1 VLAVEQDKEK
11 LMQKKENF
19 KKLNAEFKKSIR
31 DWLIHGTP
39 LNNVAETPDFHAVI
53 VGSRVNYYDSDERRQ
68 LKIKT
73 ASAVLHKILDASIK
87 EAEFRGEEFALTNH
101 QAIDCL
107 AQAEA
112 IICENGFSRLIDGEI
127 KPVAFSNDDCYCFH
141 RLEIPRLKPPKD
153 WIEGPR
159 NWEHLGP
166 FMNSIREAMA
176 DFEEE
181 TGESLM
187 FRRLLSAI
195 GQLLWDSK
203 ASREIIYWYG
213 KGGDGKTTLCNY
225 IAGKLGDSALPNLRP
240 KCLESEYYLAQLEG
254 KRMVIAEE
262 AGKGQFLTEG
272 IKAITGNR
280 FITGRHPHE
289 RIRTFESHVMIWY
302 TSNELPII
310 DGEHSS
316 KDRLR
321 LIQSEPR
328 KNRARRDEADIIA
341 ELDIFWP
348 HIIDMAVTE
357 YHAAGM
363 TVWPMPDDELTD
375 SVDAFYLDADG
386 WIEANL
392 VYEEGAFMP
401 SSTIKYLLNHKV
413 SLKNV
418 EARIQRMEPAVCD
431 VDAKITKGRRRM
443 RSEANPVFG
452 WQNVGLAIGHY
463 QALAVPWIAGP
474 KRR

>member
-1 VLAVEQDKEK
+1 VE
-11 LMQKKENF
+11 KKENF
-19 KKLNAEFKKSIR
+19 KKLQAEFKQSIR
-31 DWLIHGTP
+31 DWLIHDTP
-39 LNNVAETPDFHAVI
+39 LNNVTEFPDFLAVV
-53 VGSRVNYYDSDERRQ
+53 VGSGVNYYDADEKKQ
-68 LKIKT
+68 IKIK
-73 ASAVLHKILDASIK
+73 SSKSVIHDILDASIK
-87 EAEFRGEEFALTNH
+87 EAQFRGAEFEMTKG
-101 QAIDCL
+101 QAEDCL

-112 IICENGFSRLIDGEI
+112 TIVKNGFNRLIDDEI
-127 KPVAFSNDDCYCFH
+127 KPVAFSNDDCFCFH
-141 RLEIPRLKPPKD
+141 RLGIPRFKPPQE
-153 WIEGPR
+153 WIDGPR
-159 NWEHLGP
+159 DWGHLGS

-176 DFEEE
+176 DYDEE
-181 TGESLM
+181 TDESLM

-203 ASREIIYWYG
+203 PSREIVYWYG

-225 IAGKLGDSALPNLRP
+225 IASKLGDSALPNLRP
-240 KCLESEYYLAQLEG
+240 RCLESEYYLAQLEG

-310 DGEHSS
+310 DGENSS

-328 KNRARRDEADIIA
+328 KNRVRRDETDIIK
-341 ELDIFWP
+341 ELDAFWP

-357 YHAAGM
+357 YFAAGEGIHA
-363 TVWPMPDDELTD
+363 MPDEELND
-375 SVDAFYLDADG
+375 SIDSFYLDADG

-392 VYEEGAFMP
+392 KYEEGAFMP
-401 SSTIKYLLNHKV
+401 ISTIKYLLKHSV
-413 SLKNV
+413 SIKNIETRLK
-418 EARIQRMEPAVCD
+418 RMEPTVCD
-431 VDAKITKGRRRM
+431 ANTMIYKRKRRIKDN
-443 RSEANPVFG
+443 SAPVWG
-452 WQNVGLAIGHY
+452 WQNVGLSMGHY
-463 QALAVPWIAGP
+463 HALSVPWIAGP
-474 KRR
+474 GRR

>member
-1 VLAVEQDKEK
+1 ME
-11 LMQKKENF
+11 KKENF
-19 KKLNAEFKKSIR
+19 KKLQAEFKKSIR
-31 DWLIHGTP
+31 DWLLYDQQ
-39 LNNVAETPDFHAVI
+39 LNNMQEFAEFKAVVI
-53 VGSRVNYYDSDERRQ
+53 GSRVNYFETDEKRQ
-68 LKIKT
+68 LKIKP
-73 ASAVLHKILDASIK
+73 ASAILHKILDASIK
-87 EAEFRGEEFALTNH
+87 EAEYRGEEFAMSNN
-101 QAIDCL
+101 QAADCL

-112 IICENGFSRLIDGEI
+112 IICENGFDKLIDNEI
-127 KPVAFSNDDCYCFH
+127 KPVAFSNDDCYCFN
-141 RLEIPRLKPPKD
+141 RLPIPRFNPPQE
-153 WIEGPR
+153 WIDGPR
-159 NWEHLGP
+159 EWEQLGP

-176 DFEEE
+176 DYNEE
-181 TGESLM
+181 TDDSLM

-225 IAGKLGDSALPNLRP
+225 IASKLGDAALPNLRP

-280 FITGRHPHE
+280 FLTGRHPHE

-310 DGEHSS
+310 DGEDSS

-328 KNRARRDEADIIA
+328 KNRVRREESDIIA
-341 ELDIFWP
+341 ELDRYWP

-357 YHAAGM
+357 YHAAGK
-363 TVWPMPDDELTD
+363 TVWRMPDEELTD

-392 VYEEGAFMP
+392 QYEAGAFVP
-401 SSTIKYLLNHKV
+401 TSTIKYLLNHKV

-418 EARIQRMEPAVCD
+418 ENRMTRMNPEICD
-431 VDAKITKGRRRM
+431 VEGKIHKKKRRM
-443 RSEANPVFG
+443 KQNAAPVHG
-452 WQNVGLAIGHY
+452 WQNVALIVGHY
-463 QALAVPWIAGP
+463 QALSVPWVAGP
-474 KRR
+474 GRR